1 MSYTWATVS
10 GLANDQFFCGEHA
23 RNHVNA
29 LNYLEQ
35 QVAILIPRDGN
46 RVDPTEADYILVN
59 CAEHWMGR

>member
-10 GLANDQFFCGEHA
+10 GLANEQFFTGEHV

-35 QVAILIPRDGN
+35 QSAILIPRDGT
-46 RVDPTEADYILVN
+46 RVAPAASDIILVN
-59 CAEHWMGR
+59 CAEHWIGR